1 MTDDRARGNLVPVFL
16 GLEVEYMIILVDKND
31 LMQLTGYSKTQS
43 QNLIR
48 RAKEK
53 LVLEG
58 LDWYKNKAIGRVPIL
73 AVEEILGYP
82 IRNDTIEDVEKVG

>member
-1 MTDDRARGNLVPVFL
+1 
-16 GLEVEYMIILVDKND
+16 MIILVDKND

-82 IRNDTIEDVEKVG
+82 IRNDTIENVEKVG

>member
-1 MTDDRARGNLVPVFL
+1 VKEQEKSCSLIFF
-16 GLEVEYMIILVDKND
+16 GLEEEYMIILVDKND

-82 IRNDTIEDVEKVG
+82 IRNDTIEE

>member
-1 MTDDRARGNLVPVFL
+1 MKEQEKSCSLIFF
-16 GLEVEYMIILVDKND
+16 GLEEEYMIILVDKND

-82 IRNDTIEDVEKVG
+82 IRNDTIENVEKVG

>member
-1 MTDDRARGNLVPVFL
+1 MKEQEKSCSLIFF
-16 GLEVEYMIILVDKND
+16 GLEEEYMIILVDKND

>member
-1 MTDDRARGNLVPVFL
+1 MKEQEKSCSLIFF
-16 GLEVEYMIILVDKND
+16 GLEEEYMIILVDKND

-82 IRNDTIEDVEKVG
+82 IRNDTIEE

>member
-1 MTDDRARGNLVPVFL
+1 VKEQEKSCSLIFF
-16 GLEVEYMIILVDKND
+16 GLEEEYMIILVDKND

>member
-1 MTDDRARGNLVPVFL
+1 MLFNFF
-16 GLEVEYMIILVDKND
+16 GLEEEYMIILVDKND